1 MNTRPRPAADPRPDA
16 ASDRFE
22 QALREQHAL
31 AVECLSPRLRA
42 QLAQRR
48 NAALRGIAPT
58 HAGWNLRPLAAGV
71 AMAAVLALGL
81 HLVPPDGNGAQVAS
95 GIANTAVQP
104 APNTILDED
113 PEFYAWLASAD
124 AQLMAME

>member
-81 HLVPPDGNGAQVAS
+81 QLVTRDENDGAGASGVAS
-95 GIANTAVQP
+95 AAAQP
-104 APNTILDED
+104 PNTILDED
-113 PEFYAWLASAD
+113 PEFYAWLASSD
-124 AQLMAME
+124 VQQLAME